1 MDGENKEV
9 RIWRRLT
16 PPILTALKKLGYR
29 KIEVRNDTLHARRG
43 ADHLIIKLA
52 RKGTVKRVSAH
63 RDTPSRP
70 LPFANHRAVKGKI
83 GSKLAK
89 EFKTLYLKLRRRS
102 SSRKEE

>member
-1 MDGENKEV
+1 MEKVD
-9 RIWRRLT
+9 
-16 PPILTALKKLGYR
+16 PPLLTALKKLGYR

-63 RDTPSRP
+63 RDVCTQQTS
-70 LPFANHRAVKGKI
+70 PFAHHRAVKGKV

-89 EFKTLYLKLRRRS
+89 EFKTLYLELRRRS